1 MKDDM
6 IDIDTHTKKKKK
18 DGIPTLRGM
27 KVDVF

>member
-6 IDIDTHTKKKKK
+6 IDIDTHKKKK

>member
-6 IDIDTHTKKKKK
+6 IDIDTHTKKKK